1 MSHLLIIL
9 TATLASFLT
18 GLETKTLQTDFT
30 LAISENVSQPL
41 NITGTITVHGEQ
53 FLLSALDYDAAYDGK
68 TFYLWQ
74 PDTEELTLS
83 TPTQEEL
90 LEINPFLFAKALDA
104 AGKKV
109 NFVIDDKQLPV
120 RAQMSDGKTNYSLT
134 FRNAQ
139 YLSPSAANAVSYSIV
154 PPSGAFVNDIR

>member
-1 MSHLLIIL
+1 MLKTLLIV
-9 TATLASFLT
+9 TALSSFLT
-18 GLETKTLQTDFT
+18 GLETKTLKTDFT

-83 TPTQEEL
+83 TPTKEEL

-139 YLSPSAANAVSYSIV
+139 YITTPVSYTIT
-154 PPSGAFVNDIR
+154 PPDGAFINDIR

>member
-30 LAISENVSQPL
+30 LTISENVSQPL

-83 TPTQEEL
+83 IPTKEEL

-139 YLSPSAANAVSYSIV
+139 YITTPVRYTIT
-154 PPSGAFVNDIR
+154 PPDGAFINDIR

>member
-1 MSHLLIIL
+1 MLKTLLIV
-9 TATLASFLT
+9 TALSSFLT
-18 GLETKTLQTDFT
+18 GLETKTLKTDFT

-83 TPTQEEL
+83 TPTKEEL

-120 RAQMSDGKTNYSLT
+120 RVQMSDGKTNYSLT

-139 YLSPSAANAVSYSIV
+139 YITTQVSYTIT
-154 PPSGAFVNDIR
+154 PPDGAFINDIR

>member
-1 MSHLLIIL
+1 MLKTLLIV
-9 TATLASFLT
+9 TALSSFLT
-18 GLETKTLQTDFT
+18 GLETKTLKTDFT

-41 NITGTITVHGEQ
+41 NITGTITVHGEK
-53 FLLSALDYDAAYDGK
+53 FVLSALDYDAAYDGK

-83 TPTQEEL
+83 TPTKEEL

-139 YLSPSAANAVSYSIV
+139 YITTPVSYTIT
-154 PPSGAFVNDIR
+154 PPDGAFINDIR

>member
-18 GLETKTLQTDFT
+18 GLETKTLKTDFT
-30 LAISENVSQPL
+30 LTISENVSQPL

-154 PPSGAFVNDIR
+154 PPDGAFVNDIR

>member
-18 GLETKTLQTDFT
+18 GLETKTLRTDFT
-30 LAISENVSQPL
+30 LTISENVSQPL

-83 TPTQEEL
+83 IPTQEEL

-139 YLSPSAANAVSYSIV
+139 YITTPVSYTIT
-154 PPSGAFVNDIR
+154 PPDGAFINDIR

>member
-1 MSHLLIIL
+1 MLKTLLIV
-9 TATLASFLT
+9 TALSSFLT
-18 GLETKTLQTDFT
+18 GLETKTLKTDFT
-30 LAISENVSQPL
+30 LTISENVSQPL

-53 FLLSALDYDAAYDGK
+53 FVLSALDYDAAYDGQ

-83 TPTQEEL
+83 TPTKEEL

-109 NFVIDDKQLPV
+109 KFVIDDKQLPV

-139 YLSPSAANAVSYSIV
+139 YITTPVSYTIT
-154 PPSGAFVNDIR
+154 PPDGAFINDIR

>member
-1 MSHLLIIL
+1 MLKTLLIV
-9 TATLASFLT
+9 TALSSFLT
-18 GLETKTLQTDFT
+18 GLETKTLKTDFT
-30 LAISENVSQPL
+30 LTISENVSQPL

-83 TPTQEEL
+83 TPTKEEL

-109 NFVIDDKQLPV
+109 NFVIDDKQLPA

-139 YLSPSAANAVSYSIV
+139 YITTPVSYAIT
-154 PPSGAFVNDIR
+154 PPDGAFINDIR

>member
-18 GLETKTLQTDFT
+18 GLETKTLRTDFT
-30 LAISENVSQPL
+30 LTISENVSQPL

-109 NFVIDDKQLPV
+109 NFVIDNKQLPV

-139 YLSPSAANAVSYSIV
+139 YLSPSAATPVNFTIT

>member
-1 MSHLLIIL
+1 MLKTLLIV
-9 TATLASFLT
+9 TALSSFLT
-18 GLETKTLQTDFT
+18 GFETKTLKTDFT
-30 LAISENVSQPL
+30 LTISENVSQPL
-41 NITGTITVHGEQ
+41 NVTGTITVHGEQ
-53 FLLSALDYDAAYDGK
+53 FVLSALDYDAAYDGQ

-83 TPTQEEL
+83 TPTKEEL

-139 YLSPSAANAVSYSIV
+139 YITTPVSYTIT
-154 PPSGAFVNDIR
+154 PPDGAFINDIR

>member
-18 GLETKTLQTDFT
+18 GLETKTLKTDFT
-30 LAISENVSQPL
+30 LTISENVSQPL

-83 TPTQEEL
+83 TATQGEL

-139 YLSPSAANAVSYSIV
+139 YLSPSAANTVSYSIV